1 MGIVYHR
8 RDNLTWATSNGQLVG
23 SAYVPA
29 PAKTTYLNHSLGG
42 DIGLIPSFTLV
53 ASGGESFIRAKAEL
67 DCVVPPQA
75 PSMAL
80 GWNNVS
86 VMTWPP
92 NGMTDLF
99 GMYTQWNGAD
109 HNGTTFSGGPTSLL
123 QISTLRTHL
132 WTVLLDPQSCCSGA
146 SGLGP
151 AFTVVVSNASSN
163 AECALAVSCKNLAS
177 TTTRFMFKPQICALP
192 QRVSPFTQQSNA
204 AKLYG
209 GR

>member
-1 MGIVYHR
+1 MDSQVASSSVTVDSNGTLQVTAPFSIDLPASVACPHDGYR
-8 RDNLTWATSNGQLVG
+8 LTNVGDNLTWATSNGQLVG

-99 GMYTQWNGAD
+99 GMNTQWNGAD
-109 HNGTTFSGGPTSLL
+109 HNGNDVLWGPDEPP
-123 QISTLRTHL
+123 QPSTLRTRL
-132 WTVLLDPQSCCSGA
+132 WTCRS
-146 SGLGP
+146 
-151 AFTVVVSNASSN
+151 
-163 AECALAVSCKNLAS
+163 
-177 TTTRFMFKPQICALP
+177 
-192 QRVSPFTQQSNA
+192 
-204 AKLYG
+204 
-209 GR
+209 